1 MVSLE
6 LVLQAREKTPGA
18 SLPAPGSV
26 MAHLELRVGHG
37 GNIYTTEVN
46 KCYSLETFFFRDQNI
61 HF

>member
-26 MAHLELRVGHG
+26 MAHWGLRVGHG
-37 GNIYTTEVN
+37 GNVYTTEVR
-46 KCYSLETFFFRDQNI
+46 KYYIPCTLLLLRELIF
-61 HF
+61 